1 MIEENIDYENI
12 SKQMLK
18 IFDDCNKYISSK
30 DVIIQKQ
37 KFKDSELSLTSFSS
51 LRHKKIKELN

>member
-1 MIEENIDYENI
+1 M
-12 SKQMLK
+12 K
-18 IFDDCNKYISSK
+18 ILVNKLFDDCNKYISSK

-37 KFKDSELSLTSFSS
+37 KIKDSELSLTSFSS